1 MAKKALCYNMPCI
14 KMLRR
19 DKTGGQTGTAEA
31 GAFAH
36 KGGESCKNI

>member
-1 MAKKALCYNMPCI
+1 MRRKALCYNMFCI

-31 GAFAH
+31 GTFAH
-36 KGGESCKNI
+36 KV